1 MRTSEMWLRNTG
13 KKTEYLLRILFGAY
27 IAGLL
32 WVTLFSRIGNEYR
45 GFLYPFYSY
54 GEILKG
60 NKRFFFENA
69 GNIVL
74 FIPLGIILKSVGVK
88 SIKRATMIGLAS
100 SLFIEISQTFFSL
113 GVFECDD
120 LMHNT
125 IGTMLG
131 YCFINRV
138 WQDFQIN
145 LNRKTIRLIILSLVI
160 CAIIPFGYQEIE
172 HQKMIRLA
180 MLHNRSDGTKNL
192 LVLNGD
198 NGNAWDTNVQIK
210 YLNDG
215 RIHIKGKSDK
225 VSWWPIG
232 QVKLEPGNY
241 SFSGLTGVEERTVG
255 LELEAFSK
263 RFAPDVGPNENV
275 QFTLTKTVELMV
287 YVVVYDGCDCD
298 VVATPVIYRE
308 E

>member
-1 MRTSEMWLRNTG
+1 
-13 KKTEYLLRILFGAY
+13 
-27 IAGLL
+27 
-32 WVTLFSRIGNEYR
+32 
-45 GFLYPFYSY
+45 
-54 GEILKG
+54 
-60 NKRFFFENA
+60 
-69 GNIVL
+69 
-74 FIPLGIILKSVGVK
+74 
-88 SIKRATMIGLAS
+88 
-100 SLFIEISQTFFSL
+100 
-113 GVFECDD
+113 
-120 LMHNT
+120 MHNT

-138 WQDFQIN
+138 WRDFRIN
-145 LNRKTIRLIILSLVI
+145 LNRKTIRLIMLSLVI

-298 VVATPVIYRE
+298 VIATPVIYRE

>member
-1 MRTSEMWLRNTG
+1 MWLRNTG
-13 KKTEYLLRILFGAY
+13 RKKECLFTVLFGAY
-27 IAGLL
+27 IAGVL
-32 WVTLFSRIGNEYR
+32 WITLFSRIGNEYEE
-45 GFLYPFYSY
+45 FLYPFYSY

-74 FIPLGIILKSVGVK
+74 FIPLGIMLKSVGVK
-88 SIKRATMIGLAS
+88 SIKIAIMIGFAS
-100 SLFIEISQTFFSL
+100 SLVIEISQTVFSL

-131 YCFINRV
+131 YCFLKRA
-138 WQDFQIN
+138 WRDLRIN
-145 LNRKTIRLIILSLVI
+145 LNRKTIRLILISLVI
-160 CAIIPFGYQEIE
+160 CVVIPFGYQEIE
-172 HQKMIRLA
+172 HQKMVRLA
-180 MLHNRSDGTKNL
+180 ILHNRSDGTKNL
-192 LVLNGD
+192 LVLNGQS
-198 NGNAWDTNVQIK
+198 GNVWDTNVQIK
-210 YLNDG
+210 YLSDG

-225 VSWWPIG
+225 VSWWQIG

-263 RFAPDVGPNENV
+263 RFAPDVGPNEKV
-275 QFTLTKTVELMV
+275 QFTLTRTVELMV

-298 VVATPVIYRE
+298 VIATPVIYRE

>member
-1 MRTSEMWLRNTG
+1 MWLRNIF
-13 KKTEYLLRILFGAY
+13 KKSKYISYILIGAY
-27 IAGLL
+27 IAVVL
-32 WVTLFSRIGNEYR
+32 WITLFSRIGNEYR
-45 GFLYPFYSY
+45 EFLYPFYSY
-54 GEILKG
+54 KKILRG
-60 NKRFFFENA
+60 NKKFFLENV
-69 GNIVL
+69 GNIIL
-74 FIPLGIILKSVGVK
+74 FIPFGITMKSFGVK
-88 SIKRATMIGLAS
+88 SLKRTILIGFVT
-100 SLFIEISQTFFSL
+100 SLFIELFQTVFAL
-113 GVFECDD
+113 GTFECDD

-125 IGTMLG
+125 IGTILG
-131 YCFINRV
+131 YCFLKKV
-138 WQDFQIN
+138 WQEFKID
-145 LNRKTIRLIILSLVI
+145 LNVKTMKVLLFSLIICV
-160 CAIIPFGYQEIE
+160 CVPFGYQEVE
-172 HQKMIRLA
+172 QQKMVRLA

-192 LVLNGD
+192 LVLNGK

-210 YLNDG
+210 YLSDG

-232 QVKLEPGNY
+232 QVTLEPGNY

-255 LELEAFSK
+255 LELEAFSN

-298 VVATPVIYRE
+298 VIATPVLYRE